1 MPINTETLN
10 RKLYNK
16 LSKYSPKPLDASGKV
31 TPVEDEADVFKFKF
45 TMNGKDYGDV
55 FATVDDERRLILYY
69 GDDVGDSPESP
80 TPNLGYNDTW
90 LGFVEDLKSWKTRN
104 GFKGWQLKNQDQLA
118 PDMARRNHMKKKDK
132 LGEGYYPMGKKA
144 SYSDAIP
151 TIKMVIQ
158 HSRQIEEGE
167 KRYRNISKIFL
178 ENQDGERFLAPTI
191 KPGIARVYARH
202 IAEGGKPHD
211 DRWNHIGSL
220 CEEYQKM
227 AGFVRATRGQQFNES
242 TQKLVESGIQHYQ
255 SLRESLSRMTGHR
268 GYNSYF
274 DSWSPPLMEDDAD
287 TSVVNELFVQETLDP
302 RIESVMPILSK
313 LHKTVAE
320 MKEVDQLAEWADSL
334 VEFAQHDHN
343 DDGDDSEDSSHLDFL
358 YSRKF
363 DLESELD
370 YADEEDKKHIQ
381 SELDDINDEIESL
394 GGLSE
399 DDGMQSNNSVGIPE
413 AIHTGAALQ
422 KYKDNRFAPQN
433 EPAKPAPNQGVAEGS
448 LNEGQYEMM
457 MRNGQVKKFIA
468 KDDADAKR
476 IAAGHGA
483 KSVIKLRGGVPA
495 GKVAEQGVAEDSHEE
510 QVARLAAYNER
521 MAGENPPID
530 LGLREVG
537 NWAKV
542 GHYGNPI
549 KTAWYNIAKY
559 GVRNNRFKN
568 SVDQVMSAIGEFPDL
583 EDEVYDMYDINQDE
597 VDALYHAYETVYD
610 QWEQSQGATNENF
623 INMAP
628 QAVAEGLDDTQRAR
642 LDALIDQYSD
652 SVDPDAYYG
661 LDDEYP
667 DSDEVIAQIRQEF
680 GDKIADTVEAGAS
693 KMHFPRHDNTFDH
706 DPLQRKMSPRVTKSG
721 KINRQDNDY
730 MKREIKRRMNYTSGG
745 PKGVLPEGQEDLN
758 TIKRL
763 LGK

>member
-343 DDGDDSEDSSHLDFL
+343 DDGDDSEDGSHLDFL

-370 YADEEDKKHIQ
+370 YADEEDKEHIQ

-413 AIHTGAALQ
+413 SEDHNPVASAITRRIIMQRPDLLKKFGPVAVTQAIDDVADFVGDVDEIGSSDVSGWIKQVEQSLGGIEESTPQSHQAQTTLKHLKKTSYGDKTDAANIEPGIKGYRDRIAMLQ
-422 KYKDNRFAPQN
+422 RAKDEGNLKD
-433 EPAKPAPNQGVAEGS
+433 EDVAEDS

-495 GKVAEQGVAEDSHEE
+495 GKVAEQGVA
-510 QVARLAAYNER
+510 
-521 MAGENPPID
+521 
-530 LGLREVG
+530 
-537 NWAKV
+537 
-542 GHYGNPI
+542 
-549 KTAWYNIAKY
+549 
-559 GVRNNRFKN
+559 
-568 SVDQVMSAIGEFPDL
+568 
-583 EDEVYDMYDINQDE
+583 
-597 VDALYHAYETVYD
+597 
-610 QWEQSQGATNENF
+610 NENF

-642 LDALIDQYSD
+642 LDDLIDQYSD

>member
-1 MPINTETLN
+1 
-10 RKLYNK
+10 
-16 LSKYSPKPLDASGKV
+16 
-31 TPVEDEADVFKFKF
+31 
-45 TMNGKDYGDV
+45 
-55 FATVDDERRLILYY
+55 
-69 GDDVGDSPESP
+69 
-80 TPNLGYNDTW
+80 
-90 LGFVEDLKSWKTRN
+90 
-104 GFKGWQLKNQDQLA
+104 
-118 PDMARRNHMKKKDK
+118 
-132 LGEGYYPMGKKA
+132 
-144 SYSDAIP
+144 
-151 TIKMVIQ
+151 
-158 HSRQIEEGE
+158 
-167 KRYRNISKIFL
+167 
-178 ENQDGERFLAPTI
+178 
-191 KPGIARVYARH
+191 
-202 IAEGGKPHD
+202 
-211 DRWNHIGSL
+211 
-220 CEEYQKM
+220 
-227 AGFVRATRGQQFNES
+227 
-242 TQKLVESGIQHYQ
+242 
-255 SLRESLSRMTGHR
+255 MTGHR

-343 DDGDDSEDSSHLDFL
+343 DDGDDSEDGSHLDFL

-370 YADEEDKKHIQ
+370 YADEEDKEHIQ

-413 AIHTGAALQ
+413 
-422 KYKDNRFAPQN
+422 
-433 EPAKPAPNQGVAEGS
+433 
-448 LNEGQYEMM
+448 
-457 MRNGQVKKFIA
+457 
-468 KDDADAKR
+468 
-476 IAAGHGA
+476 
-483 KSVIKLRGGVPA
+483 
-495 GKVAEQGVAEDSHEE
+495 
-510 QVARLAAYNER
+510 
-521 MAGENPPID
+521 
-530 LGLREVG
+530 
-537 NWAKV
+537 
-542 GHYGNPI
+542 
-549 KTAWYNIAKY
+549 
-559 GVRNNRFKN
+559 
-568 SVDQVMSAIGEFPDL
+568 
-583 EDEVYDMYDINQDE
+583 
-597 VDALYHAYETVYD
+597 
-610 QWEQSQGATNENF
+610 NF
-623 INMAP
+623 ISMSP

-642 LDALIDQYSD
+642 LDDLIDQYSD

>member
-31 TPVEDEADVFKFKF
+31 TPVEDEADVFKIKF
-45 TMNGKDYGDV
+45 TMDGKEYGDV

-178 ENQDGERFLAPTI
+178 ENLEGERFLAPTI

-268 GYNSYF
+268 GYNAYF
-274 DSWSPPLMEDDAD
+274 ESWTPPLMEDETD

-313 LHKTVAE
+313 LHKTVSE

-343 DDGDDSEDSSHLDFL
+343 DDGDDGEDEDSSHLDFL

-370 YADEEDKKHIQ
+370 YADEEDKEHIQ
-381 SELDDINDEIESL
+381 SELNDINDEIESL

-413 AIHTGAALQ
+413 
-422 KYKDNRFAPQN
+422 
-433 EPAKPAPNQGVAEGS
+433 
-448 LNEGQYEMM
+448 
-457 MRNGQVKKFIA
+457 
-468 KDDADAKR
+468 
-476 IAAGHGA
+476 
-483 KSVIKLRGGVPA
+483 
-495 GKVAEQGVAEDSHEE
+495 
-510 QVARLAAYNER
+510 
-521 MAGENPPID
+521 
-530 LGLREVG
+530 
-537 NWAKV
+537 
-542 GHYGNPI
+542 
-549 KTAWYNIAKY
+549 
-559 GVRNNRFKN
+559 
-568 SVDQVMSAIGEFPDL
+568 
-583 EDEVYDMYDINQDE
+583 
-597 VDALYHAYETVYD
+597 
-610 QWEQSQGATNENF
+610 NF
-623 INMAP
+623 ISMSP
-628 QAVAEGLDDTQRAR
+628 QAVAEGLDDEQRQR
-642 LDALIDQYSD
+642 LDTLIDQYSD
-652 SVDPDAYYG
+652 SVDPEAYYG

-693 KMHFPRHDNTFDH
+693 KMHFPRDNHSFGN
-706 DPLQRKMSPRVTKSG
+706 DPLKGKMSPRVNKSG
-721 KINRQDNDY
+721 TINKQDNDY

>member
-31 TPVEDEADVFKFKF
+31 TPVEDEADVSKFKF
-45 TMNGKDYGDV
+45 SMDGKEYGDV
-55 FATVDDERRLILYY
+55 FATVDDERKLILYY
-69 GDDVGDSPESP
+69 GDDVGDSPEAP
-80 TPNLGYNDTW
+80 TPGLGYNDTW
-90 LGFVEDLKSWKTRN
+90 IGFVEDLKSWKTRN

-178 ENQDGERFLAPTI
+178 ENQEGERFLAPTI

-220 CEEYQKM
+220 CEEYSKM

-255 SLRESLSRMTGHR
+255 SLRESLGKMTGHR
-268 GYNSYF
+268 GYNAYF
-274 DSWSPPLMEDDAD
+274 ESWTPPLMEDDTD

-302 RIESVMPILSK
+302 RIESVIPILSK

-320 MKEVDQLAEWADSL
+320 MKEVSELSEWADSL
-334 VEFAQHDHN
+334 
-343 DDGDDSEDSSHLDFL
+343 
-358 YSRKF
+358 
-363 DLESELD
+363 
-370 YADEEDKKHIQ
+370 I
-381 SELDDINDEIESL
+381 
-394 GGLSE
+394 E
-399 DDGMQSNNSVGIPE
+399 DDGMQSNNPVAIPE
-413 AIHTGAALQ
+413 EEGNPKSHQAQTTLKHLKKASYGDRADAA
-422 KYKDNRFAPQN
+422 NI
-433 EPAKPAPNQGVAEGS
+433 KPGISGVAD
-448 LNEGQYEMM
+448 
-457 MRNGQVKKFIA
+457 RIKFLQRA
-468 KDDADAKR
+468 KD
-476 IAAGHGA
+476 
-483 KSVIKLRGGVPA
+483 
-495 GKVAEQGVAEDSHEE
+495 E
-510 QVARLAAYNER
+510 
-521 MAGENPPID
+521 
-530 LGLREVG
+530 G
-537 NWAKV
+537 NL
-542 GHYGNPI
+542 
-549 KTAWYNIAKY
+549 
-559 GVRNNRFKN
+559 
-568 SVDQVMSAIGEFPDL
+568 VDDDL
-583 EDEVYDMYDINQDE
+583 EEDLDANQKRVGQLGPTE
-597 VDALYHAYETVYD
+597 KVKNNNIGKLV
-610 QWEQSQGATNENF
+610 GANENF
-623 INMAP
+623 IGMAP
-628 QAVAEGLDDTQRAR
+628 QAVAEGLDDSQRAR
-642 LDALIDQYSD
+642 LDDLISQYSD

-721 KINRQDNDY
+721 KINKQDNDY
-730 MKREIKRRMNYTSGG
+730 MKREIKRRMDYTSGG
-745 PKGVLPEGQEDLN
+745 PKGVLPEGQEDLD

>member
-45 TMNGKDYGDV
+45 SMDGKEYGDV
-55 FATVDDERRLILYY
+55 FATVDDERKLILYY
-69 GDDVGDSPESP
+69 GDDVGDSPEAP
-80 TPNLGYNDTW
+80 TPGLGYNDTW
-90 LGFVEDLKSWKTRN
+90 IGFVEDLKSWKTRN

-178 ENQDGERFLAPTI
+178 ENQEGERFLAPTI

-220 CEEYQKM
+220 CEEYSKM

-255 SLRESLSRMTGHR
+255 SLRESLGKMTGHR
-268 GYNSYF
+268 GYNAYF
-274 DSWSPPLMEDDAD
+274 ESWTPPLMEDDTD

-302 RIESVMPILSK
+302 RIESVIPILSK

-320 MKEVDQLAEWADSL
+320 MKEVSELSEWADSL
-334 VEFAQHDHN
+334 
-343 DDGDDSEDSSHLDFL
+343 
-358 YSRKF
+358 
-363 DLESELD
+363 
-370 YADEEDKKHIQ
+370 I
-381 SELDDINDEIESL
+381 
-394 GGLSE
+394 E
-399 DDGMQSNNSVGIPE
+399 DDGMQSNNPVAIPE
-413 AIHTGAALQ
+413 EEGNPKSHQAQTTLKHLKKASYGDRADAA
-422 KYKDNRFAPQN
+422 NI
-433 EPAKPAPNQGVAEGS
+433 KPGISGVAD
-448 LNEGQYEMM
+448 
-457 MRNGQVKKFIA
+457 RIKFLQRA
-468 KDDADAKR
+468 KD
-476 IAAGHGA
+476 
-483 KSVIKLRGGVPA
+483 
-495 GKVAEQGVAEDSHEE
+495 E
-510 QVARLAAYNER
+510 
-521 MAGENPPID
+521 
-530 LGLREVG
+530 G
-537 NWAKV
+537 NL
-542 GHYGNPI
+542 
-549 KTAWYNIAKY
+549 
-559 GVRNNRFKN
+559 
-568 SVDQVMSAIGEFPDL
+568 VDDDL
-583 EDEVYDMYDINQDE
+583 EEDLDANQKRVGQLGPTE
-597 VDALYHAYETVYD
+597 KVKNNNIGKLV
-610 QWEQSQGATNENF
+610 GANENF
-623 INMAP
+623 IGMAP
-628 QAVAEGLDDTQRAR
+628 QAVAEGLDDSQRAR
-642 LDALIDQYSD
+642 LDDLISQYSD

-721 KINRQDNDY
+721 KINKQDNDY
-730 MKREIKRRMNYTSGG
+730 MKREIKRRMDYTSGG
-745 PKGVLPEGQEDLN
+745 PKGVLPEGQEDLD

>member
-16 LSKYSPKPLDASGKV
+16 LSKYSPKPMDASGKV

-132 LGEGYYPMGKKA
+132 LGEGYYPMGKRA

-343 DDGDDSEDSSHLDFL
+343 DDGDDSEDGSHLDFL

-370 YADEEDKKHIQ
+370 YADEEDKEHIQ

-413 AIHTGAALQ
+413 
-422 KYKDNRFAPQN
+422 
-433 EPAKPAPNQGVAEGS
+433 
-448 LNEGQYEMM
+448 
-457 MRNGQVKKFIA
+457 
-468 KDDADAKR
+468 
-476 IAAGHGA
+476 
-483 KSVIKLRGGVPA
+483 
-495 GKVAEQGVAEDSHEE
+495 
-510 QVARLAAYNER
+510 
-521 MAGENPPID
+521 
-530 LGLREVG
+530 
-537 NWAKV
+537 
-542 GHYGNPI
+542 
-549 KTAWYNIAKY
+549 
-559 GVRNNRFKN
+559 
-568 SVDQVMSAIGEFPDL
+568 
-583 EDEVYDMYDINQDE
+583 
-597 VDALYHAYETVYD
+597 
-610 QWEQSQGATNENF
+610 NF
-623 INMAP
+623 ISMSP

-642 LDALIDQYSD
+642 LDDLIDQYSD

-730 MKREIKRRMNYTSGG
+730 MKREIKRRMNYASGG
-745 PKGVLPEGQEDLN
+745 PKGVLPEDEMDEGILSAIKKVGKTVLDKVAPDDDELLRQLDRDAHGGKMPNRYNSDKESAKKYPADSWKVKVDEGQEDLN

>member
-45 TMNGKDYGDV
+45 TMDGKDYGDV

-255 SLRESLSRMTGHR
+255 SLRESLGRMTGHR

-334 VEFAQHDHN
+334 VEFTQHDHN

-370 YADEEDKKHIQ
+370 YADEEDKEHIQ

-413 AIHTGAALQ
+413 
-422 KYKDNRFAPQN
+422 D
-433 EPAKPAPNQGVAEGS
+433 EEVAK
-448 LNEGQYEMM
+448 
-457 MRNGQVKKFIA
+457 
-468 KDDADAKR
+468 
-476 IAAGHGA
+476 
-483 KSVIKLRGGVPA
+483 
-495 GKVAEQGVAEDSHEE
+495 DSHEE
-510 QVARLAAYNER
+510 QVKRLAAYNEK

-542 GHYGNPI
+542 GHYGDSK
-549 KTAWYNIAKY
+549 KTAWLNIARY
-559 GVRNNRFKN
+559 GVRQNRFKD
-568 SVDQVMSAIGEFPDL
+568 SVEKVMTAIGEFPKIG
-583 EDEVYDMYDINQDE
+583 DEVYDKYDINQDE
-597 VDALYHAYETVYD
+597 LEILYHAYTIVLD
-610 QWEQSQGATNENF
+610 QWLRYLNQRHNANENF

-628 QAVAEGLDDTQRAR
+628 QAVAEGLDDSQRAR
-642 LDALIDQYSD
+642 LDDLIDQYSD

>member
-132 LGEGYYPMGKKA
+132 LGEGYYPMGKRA

-343 DDGDDSEDSSHLDFL
+343 DDGDDSEDGSHLDFL

-370 YADEEDKKHIQ
+370 YADEEDKEHIQ

-413 AIHTGAALQ
+413 SEDHNPVASAITRRIIMQRPDLLKKFGPVAVTQAIDDVADFVGDVDEIGSSDVSGWIKQVEQSLGGIEESTPQSHQAQTTLKHLKKTSYGDKTDAANIEPGIKGYRDRIAMLQ
-422 KYKDNRFAPQN
+422 RAKDEGNLKD
-433 EPAKPAPNQGVAEGS
+433 EDVAEDS

-495 GKVAEQGVAEDSHEE
+495 GKVAEQGVA
-510 QVARLAAYNER
+510 
-521 MAGENPPID
+521 
-530 LGLREVG
+530 
-537 NWAKV
+537 
-542 GHYGNPI
+542 
-549 KTAWYNIAKY
+549 
-559 GVRNNRFKN
+559 
-568 SVDQVMSAIGEFPDL
+568 
-583 EDEVYDMYDINQDE
+583 
-597 VDALYHAYETVYD
+597 
-610 QWEQSQGATNENF
+610 NENF

-642 LDALIDQYSD
+642 LDDLIDQYSD

>member
-132 LGEGYYPMGKKA
+132 LGEGYYPMGKRA

-343 DDGDDSEDSSHLDFL
+343 DDGDDSEDGSHLDFL

-370 YADEEDKKHIQ
+370 YADEEDKEHIQ

-433 EPAKPAPNQGVAEGS
+433 EPAKPAPNQGVAE
-448 LNEGQYEMM
+448 
-457 MRNGQVKKFIA
+457 
-468 KDDADAKR
+468 
-476 IAAGHGA
+476 
-483 KSVIKLRGGVPA
+483 
-495 GKVAEQGVAEDSHEE
+495 DSHEE
-510 QVARLAAYNER
+510 QVKRLAAYNEK

-542 GHYGNPI
+542 GHHGDPI

-559 GVRNNRFKN
+559 GVRNNRFKD

-597 VDALYHAYETVYD
+597 VDILYDAYETVYD
-610 QWEQSQGATNENF
+610 QWEQSQGAANENF

-642 LDALIDQYSD
+642 LDDLIDQYSD

-721 KINRQDNDY
+721 KINRHDNDY

>member
-1 MPINTETLN
+1 
-10 RKLYNK
+10 
-16 LSKYSPKPLDASGKV
+16 LDASGKV
-31 TPVEDEADVFKFKF
+31 TPVEDEADVFKIKF
-45 TMNGKDYGDV
+45 TMDGKEYGDV

-178 ENQDGERFLAPTI
+178 ENLEGERFLAPTI

-320 MKEVDQLAEWADSL
+320 MKEVDQLAKWADSL

-343 DDGDDSEDSSHLDFL
+343 DDGDDGEDEDSSHLDFL

-370 YADEEDKKHIQ
+370 YADEEDKEHIQ

-399 DDGMQSNNSVGIPE
+399 DDGMQSNNPVAIPE
-413 AIHTGAALQ
+413 EDEANPKSHQAQTTLKHLKTASYGDKADAALI
-422 KYKDNRFAPQN
+422 
-433 EPAKPAPNQGVAEGS
+433 KPGIAGYLDRIDVLKRHKALGN
-448 LNEGQYEMM
+448 LN
-457 MRNGQVKKFIA
+457 
-468 KDDADAKR
+468 D
-476 IAAGHGA
+476 
-483 KSVIKLRGGVPA
+483 
-495 GKVAEQGVAEDSHEE
+495 
-510 QVARLAAYNER
+510 
-521 MAGENPPID
+521 ID
-530 LGLREVG
+530 
-537 NWAKV
+537 
-542 GHYGNPI
+542 
-549 KTAWYNIAKY
+549 
-559 GVRNNRFKN
+559 
-568 SVDQVMSAIGEFPDL
+568 
-583 EDEVYDMYDINQDE
+583 
-597 VDALYHAYETVYD
+597 
-610 QWEQSQGATNENF
+610 ENF
-623 INMAP
+623 ISMSP
-628 QAVAEGLDDTQRAR
+628 QAVAEGLDDEQRQR
-642 LDALIDQYSD
+642 LDTLIDQYSD
-652 SVDPDAYYG
+652 SVDPEAYYG

-693 KMHFPRHDNTFDH
+693 KMHFPRDNHSFGN
-706 DPLQRKMSPRVTKSG
+706 DPLKGKMSPRVNKSG
-721 KINRQDNDY
+721 TINKQDNDY

-745 PKGVLPEGQEDLN
+745 PKGVLPEDEISTHKGGTVTSKDGVTKHKSGPGVYGGYDASKHPDSPEEKHSEPRGRKTGHSTDQINKFKFSEGQEDLD